1 MVEHDLA
8 KVETGVRFSLAAYR
22 NRERGRE
29 NGSCSPPGQTPVIAF
44 IKYRKNQSR
53 ETQCVSPA
61 AEILKP
67 LGLKQKVLLKRV
79 F

>member
-1 MVEHDLA
+1 
-8 KVETGVRFSLAAYR
+8 
-22 NRERGRE
+22 
-29 NGSCSPPGQTPVIAF
+29 VIAF